1 MLLNRL
7 SILGN
12 PNIGIYIFAND
23 KIALVPPG
31 LTSSEKEVI
40 TETLKVDVIETKI
53 AGTIII
59 GALVAGNNNGIILP
73 RNVLDEEYFNLK
85 NALNKYGIEV
95 YVSSSKNTAL
105 GNIILA
111 NDKKCISGG
120 VLEKSEIN
128 ALREVLGV
136 DIIEKNIMGL
146 PIPGS
151 LAVVTN
157 TGGVV
162 HPDISD
168 EELSFLENTFGVPFE
183 RASVNS
189 GVPFIKTGLVANKYG
204 ALVGELTTGPEIMR
218 IQRGLGIG
226 EGV

>member
-183 RASVNS
+183 RATVNS